1 MDILLPKKIPVNFD
15 GTERNII
22 FNIRVTH
29 IIQEHYDMA
38 IGDVISMI
46 YSKEKEHK
54 RKQYENMCYVL
65 MEILNEDTRL
75 YNKENPQS
83 KRENIDADYLY
94 ERLNNATANIL
105 MDYIVKA
112 FMEMAGNTSEDD
124 SSPNVKSE

>member
-1 MDILLPKKIPVNFD
+1 
-15 GTERNII
+15 
-22 FNIRVTH
+22 
-29 IIQEHYDMA
+29 
-38 IGDVISMI
+38 
-46 YSKEKEHK
+46 
-54 RKQYENMCYVL
+54 

-94 ERLNNATANIL
+94 ERLNNATANIP